1 MGSPVGVDQW
11 DSLARYAST
20 GSTTTPAIA
29 VRTLFLIGTASG
41 DWSND
46 FSAQTLPDAAHDVI
60 PGATRISTAFPE
72 SPRPD
77 FKRHLDS
84 FVAAVVEHLE

>member
-1 MGSPVGVDQW
+1 VGLSGSLCLNRLDHYPSD
-11 DSLARYAST
+11 R
-20 GSTTTPAIA
+20 
-29 VRTLFLIGTASG
+29 RTHLYLIGTASG

-46 FSAQTLPDAAHDVI
+46 FSAQTLPDAALDVI
-60 PGATRISTAFPE
+60 PSATRISTAFPE